1 MAEVLTGEERQRFVD
16 VLALW
21 SQQAFPDDPVSWEG
35 RADQDRVDFLPEM
48 TAREIKY
55 ELYRHACIPNSEIK
69 KVDEKREPYRD
80 QWDFHYD
87 LWPTI
92 NGRVYYFDTRL
103 DLGRPEQPIIRIM
116 RFKPSDQR
124 F

>member
-35 RADQDRVDFLPEM
+35 RVDFLPEM

-69 KVDEKREPYRD
+69 RLRKRGKPTASNGISTTT
-80 QWDFHYD
+80 
-87 LWPTI
+87 WPTI
-92 NGRVYYFDTRL
+92 NGRVYYFETRL
-103 DLGRPEQPIIRIM
+103 D
-116 RFKPSDQR
+116 SADQSNQ
-124 F
+124 